1 MNTYTVTHVT
11 TETIDDPSTFAT
23 TAQFSSLDE
32 ALHHVAYLHELAQ
45 EDTGDFEP
53 ITSITLTIDLS

>member
-32 ALHHVAYLHELAQ
+32 ALHHVTYLHELTQ
-45 EDTGDFEP
+45 DTGDLEP